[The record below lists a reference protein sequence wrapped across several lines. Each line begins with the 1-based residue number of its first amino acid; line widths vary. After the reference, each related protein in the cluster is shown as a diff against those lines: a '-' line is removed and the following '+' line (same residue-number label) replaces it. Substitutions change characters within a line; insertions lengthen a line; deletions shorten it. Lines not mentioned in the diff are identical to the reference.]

1 MTDTTTDAP
10 TVPQQDSRTRAD
22 ARQRP
27 FVDELLALDPPP
39 SDEAL
44 ISMMKW
50 LYGQEAYDQAARI
63 RGSLQDRPAAR
74 DAAFLKL
81 SRSIDT
87 KRGDISAALVK
98 SNDLMRL
105 RQASPVSVGILEGRV
120 RELSGWVPRISGPD
134 APIVPASENTV
145 VHLVKESAPYLSN
158 GFCSR
163 SHYNFKSELAAG
175 LKPIVLTEPG
185 FPWNLDVGA
194 GARPEAIHDGIGHYH
209 FDLGDVEPAE
219 LPVDQMLEIWAELA
233 YRKVQIIR
241 PAVIHASS
249 GRRGYETALVGLA
262 LKRKTGLPFVYEV
275 RSFFEA
281 NWTGENERE
290 GTGEIYEKRM
300 AVELLCMQ
308 EADRVLTIGEAMR
321 DDLVQRGIP
330 AEKVDIIPNG
340 VDTAIFQPQVRDEQ
354 LSASLGLSG
363 VPTFGYVSNMDHY
376 RESQETLVR
385 AAAVLRDRGSDLH
398 CLLVGDGPRRE
409 TIAELAEELGVADR
423 VHLLGRV
430 QHEQIPAY
438 YSLIDLFVVPRIPE
452 RAATYVT
459 PLKPFE
465 AMATGRPVIVSDLPA
480 LREIVDEPHR
490 GLTFRPGDEVALAD
504 VLERLQHD
512 PEEARRL
519 AEAGMSW
526 VRAERHWGANGQRYK
541 EAFAKVA
548 RQEVTR

>member
-10 TVPQQDSRTRAD
+10 TVTQQVSRTRAD

-27 FVDELLALDPPP
+27 FVDELLALDPLP
-39 SDEAL
+39 SDEVL

-50 LYGQEAYDQAARI
+50 LYGQEAYDQAARV
-63 RGSLQDRPAAR
+63 RDPLLGRPAAQ

-87 KRGDISAALVK
+87 KRGEISSALLK

-105 RQASPVSVGILEGRV
+105 RQASPISVGILEGRV
-120 RELSGWVPRISGPD
+120 RELSGWVPRIGGPD
-134 APIVPASENTV
+134 TPIVPASENTV

-185 FPWNLDVGA
+185 FPWNLEVGA
-194 GARPEAIHDGIGHYH
+194 GARSEVIHDGIGHYH
-209 FDLGDVEPAE
+209 FDLGDVNPAE

-233 YRKVQIIR
+233 YRKVLIIK

-290 GTGEIYEKRM
+290 STGEIYEKRM

-330 AEKVDIIPNG
+330 AEKIDIIPNG
-340 VDTAIFQPQVRDEQ
+340 VDTGIFQPQVRDEQ

-385 AAAVLRDRGSDLH
+385 AAAELRDRGSDLH
-398 CLLVGDGPRRE
+398 CLLIGDGPRRE
-409 TIAELAEELGVADR
+409 LLEALAEELGVTDR
-423 VHLLGRV
+423 VHFLGRV

-438 YSLIDLFVVPRIPE
+438 YSLIDLFVVPRVPE
-452 RAATYVT
+452 RAATFVT

-490 GLTFRPGDEVALAD
+490 GLSFRPGDAVALAD
-504 VLERLQHD
+504 VLERLQRD

-519 AEAGMSW
+519 AEAGMAW
-526 VRAERHWGANGQRYK
+526 VRAERHWGANGQRYQ

-548 RQEVTR
+548 RQGVTR